1 MNKHYKEIADV
12 VIPAHD
18 GEESLTTLHIFDV
31 TDEKANELYDIGYPT
46 ERSEWNALAVADA
59 IREDLMA
66 YDDGGVAPGAPFHRY
81 SARFGFPHTVYLLD
95 TLAYNV

>member
-1 MNKHYKEIADV
+1 MSIIGILIHTCSEAA
-12 VIPAHD
+12 IPAAKP
-18 GEESLTTLHIFDV
+18 V
-31 TDEKANELYDIGYPT
+31 EKANELYDIGYPT

-59 IREDLMA
+59 ICEDLMA
-66 YDDGGVAPGAPFHRY
+66 YDDGCVAPGAPFHRY